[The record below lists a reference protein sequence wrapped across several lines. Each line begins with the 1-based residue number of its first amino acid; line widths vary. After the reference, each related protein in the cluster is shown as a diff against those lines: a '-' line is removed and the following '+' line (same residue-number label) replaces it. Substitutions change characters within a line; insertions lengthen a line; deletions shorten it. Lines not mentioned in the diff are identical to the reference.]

1 VAERLGV
8 ELVDLNEFA
17 CCGFP
22 IESLDQEAALLM
34 AARNLGIA
42 ESKGLDM
49 CTLCSA
55 CTSILTETNQ
65 RIQEDGAVRT
75 RVNKKLAAIDKNYTG
90 STGVTHF
97 SRVLFE
103 DVGIERIEKETTH
116 KLTSLKIAPHYG
128 CHYLKPSSI
137 YDRFDDPENPKTL
150 HRLIAAT
157 GAQVVSYE
165 RNKDCCGGGVLAVD
179 EDLALGIAR
188 EKLQHV
194 KAAGA
199 DALCLICPFCAIMY
213 DDNQRKIEAKFSET
227 YGLPVIYYPQ
237 LLGLVR
243 KVSGMRLVLLSRRTE
258 CPQNRRRRG
267 SRVRRQGKVPQGRDL
282 LSNLPPN
289 LRPR

>member
-1 VAERLGV
+1 MRYALFLGCTIPARSRDYELSSRKVAERLGV

-90 STGVTHF
+90 STAVTHF

-103 DVGIERIEKETTH
+103 DIGIERIEKETTH

-128 CHYLKPSSI
+128 CHYLKPSNI

-157 GAQVVSYE
+157 DAQVVSYE
-165 RNKDCCGGGVLAVD
+165 REKDCCGGGVLAVD

-188 EKLQHV
+188 EKLQHA

-199 DALCLICPFCAIMY
+199 DAICLICPFCAIMY

-227 YGLPVIYYPQ
+227 YGLPVIYYAQ
-237 LLGLVR
+237 LLGLAL
-243 KVSGMRLVLLSRRTE
+243 GMSAQDLGLSRAKTE
-258 CPQNRRRRG
+258 A
-267 SRVRRQGKVPQGRDL
+267 L
-282 LSNLPPN
+282 LTKI
-289 LRPR
+289 